1 MGKMEKVEKLR
12 DRTCVF
18 FLAFFLYGLHG
29 MPVLGQTLPEQ
40 AEAQPEESSEQQVQP
55 AQTEPLSAAALSAK
69 LDEII
74 VTATKLE
81 EPISHTT
88 HAVSVITQEAI
99 EQRQTTDV
107 FEQLRDVPGFNI
119 IQTGSRGGATT
130 LQSRGGES
138 DYNLVLI
145 DGVKANLAGG
155 AFNFSD
161 LTTLGVSRIE
171 IVRGSQSALYG
182 SDAMSSV
189 IQLFTPRGQ
198 GAPRAYLRFRGGNH
212 GTFEEQVGVS
222 GGTNFYGYNLAV
234 ERVDSEG
241 ILSKNS
247 DYSNTTIAS
256 RFDLDPSD
264 TLQLTST
271 LRYNDSRFHFPTGG
285 AGDRFDPLDPGQYED
300 SRRLI
305 LGPRA
310 VYQPTAWWRHKLQLG
325 MLYKWRTFRDAFD
338 GDAFDPFGSF
348 VSNTRERRL
357 SADYSSDF
365 FLPPVWEVL
374 PTFTLGAYV
383 EDEHL
388 KQKSNAAGFIDRVS
402 PSRNAQSFYSQLLL
416 EWREMLFIT
425 SGFRLDDGSTYGT
438 HVNPRV
444 SAAFIIP
451 GLHTKLR
458 AGYSEGL
465 KAPTFVENFGT
476 GSSFFQGNPNLDPE
490 ESKSWEIGAEQPLEF
505 ADLAAELSLTYFSTE
520 YTNMIAFVFQD
531 GPDFLNIQRAR
542 SRGLEAGARAFLS
555 HGFSVRG
562 SYTYLET
569 KVLDAG
575 MAGAPAF
582 VNGKSLV
589 RRPEHVGS
597 FTLNYNRDRFNANFH
612 IFFKGHVTDLDF
624 SQDFTSRRVR
634 LGGCTRADLAV
645 AYRLFENRWGIR
657 ALTLEGQAKNLFD
670 QDYAEV
676 FGFSSAGATFLV
688 GFRAEF

>member
-1 MGKMEKVEKLR
+1 MEKVK
-12 DRTCVF
+12 DRGCIF
-18 FLAFFLYGLHG
+18 FLSFFLYGLYG
-29 MPVLGQTLPEQ
+29 APVLGQTLPEYVEAQ
-40 AEAQPEESSEQQVQP
+40 SQRSSKEQAPQAQQPPAEA
-55 AQTEPLSAAALSAK
+55 LSTK
-69 LDEII
+69 LNEVI

-81 EPISHTT
+81 ESVSHTT
-88 HAVSVITQEAI
+88 HAVSVITQEEI

-107 FEQLRDVPGFNI
+107 LDQLRDVPGFNI
-119 IQTGSRGGATT
+119 AQTGSRGGSTT

-145 DGVKANLAGG
+145 DGVKSNLAGG
-155 AFNFSD
+155 AFNFSG
-161 LTTLGVSRIE
+161 LATLGVNRIE

-182 SDAMSSV
+182 SDAISSV
-189 IQLFTPRGQ
+189 VQLFTPRGQ
-198 GAPRAYLRFRGGNH
+198 GAPRAYLRFRGGNNE
-212 GTFEEQVGVS
+212 TFEEQVGMS
-222 GGTNFYGYNLAV
+222 GGTSFYGYNLAV

-264 TLQLTST
+264 GLQLTAT
-271 LRYNDSRFHFPTGG
+271 LRYHDSRFHFPTGG
-285 AGDRFDPLDPGQYED
+285 AGDRFDPLDPGQFQD
-300 SRRLI
+300 NRRLI
-305 LGPRA
+305 LGTRA
-310 VYQPTAWWRHKLQLG
+310 VYQPISWWRHKLQLG
-325 MLYKWRTFRDAFD
+325 MLYDWSTFRDSFD

-348 VSNTRERRL
+348 VSNTSQRRL

-365 FLPPVWEVL
+365 FLPPVGELL

-388 KQKSNAAGFIDRVS
+388 NQKSNAAGFIDRVS

-416 EWREMLFIT
+416 GWRDMLFIT
-425 SGFRLDDGSTYGT
+425 SGFRLDHGSMYGT

-458 AGYSEGL
+458 GGYSEGL

-490 ESKSWEIGAEQPLEF
+490 QSKSWEIGAEQPIEL
-505 ADLAAELSLTYFSTE
+505 AQLAAELSLTYFSTE
-520 YTNMIAFVFQD
+520 YKNMIAFVFQD
-531 GPDFLNIQRAR
+531 GPDLLNVQRAR

-569 KVLDAG
+569 KALDAG
-575 MAGAPAF
+575 MGGGTAF
-582 VNGKSLV
+582 VSGKSLV

-597 FTLNYNRDRFNANFH
+597 FTLNYSRARLNANLHLFL
-612 IFFKGHVTDLDF
+612 KGHVTDLDF

-634 LGGCTRADLAV
+634 LGGYTRADLAV

-657 ALTLEGQAKNLFD
+657 ALTVEGQAKNLFD
-670 QDYAEV
+670 EDYEEV
-676 FGFSSAGATFLV
+676 FGFSSAGATVLV